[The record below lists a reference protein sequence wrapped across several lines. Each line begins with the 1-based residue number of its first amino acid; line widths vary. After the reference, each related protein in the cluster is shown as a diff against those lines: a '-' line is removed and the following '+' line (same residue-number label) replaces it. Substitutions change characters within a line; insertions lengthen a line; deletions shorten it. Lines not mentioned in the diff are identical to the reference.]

1 MTASVPTTDKFGFPA
16 VPCSRCLGQGGM
28 EHYNH
33 VDAGRCFQ
41 CNGEKVVVVDP
52 KAMAAK
58 AAFLAARVQEATVAD
73 LTEGVTFAT
82 GKAGTLTNWSK
93 FLGLGESKNGILVKT
108 NKGSVSVPDATF
120 PVRIYV
126 PTDVTEYLKGL

>member
-1 MTASVPTTDKFGFPA
+1 MSEVPSTDKFGFPA

-41 CNGEKVVVVDP
+41 CNGEKVVVVDS
-52 KAMAAK
+52 KAKAAK
-58 AAFLAARVQEATVAD
+58 AAFLAARVVEATVAD
-73 LTEGVTFAT
+73 LTEGVTFTFGHANCVT
-82 GKAGTLTNWSK
+82 EWQK
-93 FLGLGESKNGILVKT
+93 FIGVKESANGIYLQATKGGATVKH
-108 NKGSVSVPDATF
+108 PTF

-126 PTDVTEYLKGL
+126 PTDVSEYLKGL

>member
-28 EHYNH
+28 EHYSH

-41 CNGEKVVVVDP
+41 CQGEKVVVVDP
-52 KAMAAK
+52 KAKAAK
-58 AAFLAARVQEATVAD
+58 AAFLAARVVEATVAD

-82 GKAGTLTNWSK
+82 GKPGTVASWCK
-93 FLGLGESKNGILVKT
+93 FEGLGESKNGILIKT
-108 NKGSVSVPDATF
+108 NKGSVSVKDDTF

-126 PTDVTEYLKGL
+126 PTDVAPYLEGL